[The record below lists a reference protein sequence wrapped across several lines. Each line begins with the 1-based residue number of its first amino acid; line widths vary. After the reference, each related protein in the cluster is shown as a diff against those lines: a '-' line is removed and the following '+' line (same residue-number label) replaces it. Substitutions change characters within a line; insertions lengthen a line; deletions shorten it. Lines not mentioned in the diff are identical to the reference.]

1 MIFWDWVTKL
11 NYFFTFK
18 GKLVLVLILLLVVF
32 SFFFI
37 LNKNISPKNIANS
50 NKIEN
55 KSNNDILNP
64 MFTLNNKKETIKVTA
79 KEGNFI
85 SKNLIILKNNVLFN
99 SDKFSISSNEDIFD
113 NKNQTAKSIKK
124 SEFLS
129 KNTKITSQGFIITD
143 KGNKIEFNGKT
154 KLLINKWKYYP

>member
-1 MIFWDWVTKL
+1 M

-18 GKLVLVLILLLVVF
+18 GKLVLIFILLLVVF

-37 LNKNISPKNIANS
+37 LNKNISQKNIANF

-99 SDKFSISSNEDIFD
+99 SDKFSISSNEVIFD
-113 NKNQTAKSIKK
+113 NKNQTAKSVKK

-154 KLLINKWKYYP
+154 KLLINR

>member
-1 MIFWDWVTKL
+1 M

-18 GKLVLVLILLLVVF
+18 GKLVLIFIFLLVVF

-37 LNKNISPKNIANS
+37 INKNIPKKNIS
-50 NKIEN
+50 NFNEIEN

-85 SKNLIILKNNVLFN
+85 SKNLIMLKNNVLFN
-99 SDKFSISSNEDIFD
+99 SNKFSISSNEVIFD
-113 NKNQTAKSIKK
+113 NKNQTAKSVKK

-154 KLLINKWKYYP
+154 KLLINR